1 MNSFK
6 ETLKINHKR
15 NLDEVIYRE
24 IYSRM
29 NDLYIKLRDLG
40 EVKNDSQAL
49 NELKEKMNYTTKV
62 FDDIERTTEKVRTGS
77 LQRTVTTEKGPIDI
91 YLQEMLERIK
101 RDICSK
107 LKDENQKR
115 QAYER
120 IETVV
125 RVFDNFDNYKA
136 NDNKRPEQE
145 VSAER

>member
-1 MNSFK
+1 
-6 ETLKINHKR
+6 
-15 NLDEVIYRE
+15 
-24 IYSRM
+24 
-29 NDLYIKLRDLG
+29 
-40 EVKNDSQAL
+40 
-49 NELKEKMNYTTKV
+49 MNYTTKV
-62 FDDIERTTEKVRTGS
+62 FDDIEGTTEKVRTGS
-77 LQRTVTTEKGPIDI
+77 LQRTVTTEKGLIDI

-145 VSAER
+145 VSEER